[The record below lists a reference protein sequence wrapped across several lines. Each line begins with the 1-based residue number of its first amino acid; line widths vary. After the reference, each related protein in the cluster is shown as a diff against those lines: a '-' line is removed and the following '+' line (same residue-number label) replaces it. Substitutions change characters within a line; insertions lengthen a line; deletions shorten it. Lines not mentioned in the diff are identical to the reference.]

1 MPYDK
6 DLRDLIK
13 ATDKASNSLGEGIER
28 ERKKLRIQREAREK
42 RVVGKDGSSP
52 ATDSAVTSS

>member
-13 ATDKASNSLGEGIER
+13 ATDKASNSLGESIEHQ
-28 ERKKLRIQREAREK
+28 RKKLRIQREAREK
-42 RVVGKDGSSP
+42 RGAGGNSS
-52 ATDSAVTSS
+52 AQAEENTLTSS